1 MSYNILPS
9 LIGWGIF
16 GLVLLGIWTLV
27 SRKIPKLK
35 ERAPKIS
42 PLNAILSLI
51 LTVTAVMLLN
61 AIWYDITQA
70 VTGENVSR
78 YYDIFRYGVK
88 PLLAHAAFALPLFV
102 VALFVYQ
109 WAKTKGAKIQ
119 MLTVPYCIASTI
131 LLIRLLG
138 ETGGYVINRFER
150 LGIYIVLIFTL
161 AIVSVL
167 GFYVQTKWEMHQ
179 GSKKTS
185 QIEN

>member
-1 MSYNILPS
+1 MYNNILPS

-16 GLVLLGIWTLV
+16 GLVLLGVWTLV
-27 SRKIPKLK
+27 SRKMPRLK
-35 ERAPKIS
+35 EHAPKIS

-61 AIWYDITQA
+61 AIWYDITRS
-70 VTGENVSR
+70 VTGESLIR
-78 YYDIFRYGVK
+78 YYNIGIK

-102 VALFVYQ
+102 VALFLYQ

-119 MLTVPYCIASTI
+119 ALVIPYSIASTI

-150 LGIYIVLIFTL
+150 LGIYIVLVFTL

-167 GFYVQTKWEMHQ
+167 GFYVQSKWEMRQ
-179 GSKKTS
+179 SSKEKLT
-185 QIEN
+185 

>member
-1 MSYNILPS
+1 MYNNILPS
-9 LIGWGIF
+9 LIGWGIL
-16 GLVLLGIWTLV
+16 GLILLGIWHLV

-61 AIWYDITQA
+61 AIWYDITRI
-70 VTGENVSR
+70 VTGENARR

-102 VALFVYQ
+102 AALFAYQ
-109 WAKTKGAKIQ
+109 WSKAKGAKIQ
-119 MLTVPYCIASTI
+119 MLTIPYCIASSI
-131 LLIRLLG
+131 LLMRLLG

-167 GFYVQTKWEMHQ
+167 GFYVQTKWEMRQ
-179 GSKKTS
+179 SAKEKLT
-185 QIEN
+185 

>member
-1 MSYNILPS
+1 MYDILPS
-9 LIGWGIF
+9 LIGWGIL
-16 GLVLLGIWTLV
+16 GLVLLGIWTLI

-35 ERAPKIS
+35 ERVPKIS

-61 AIWYDITQA
+61 AIWYDITRA
-70 VTGENVSR
+70 VTGENARR

-131 LLIRLLG
+131 LLLRLLG

-167 GFYVQTKWEMHQ
+167 GFYVQTKWEMRQ
-179 GSKKTS
+179 SAKEKLT
-185 QIEN
+185 